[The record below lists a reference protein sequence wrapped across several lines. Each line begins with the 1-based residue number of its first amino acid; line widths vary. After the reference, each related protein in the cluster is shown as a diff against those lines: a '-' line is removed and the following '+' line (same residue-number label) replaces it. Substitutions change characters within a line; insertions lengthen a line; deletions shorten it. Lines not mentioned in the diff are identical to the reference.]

1 MILRFQEASVEKT
14 EFLLKKEFYLKT
26 SPADKQPMRPRATFE
41 QELSFPGD
49 YQPPQALLILF

>member
-26 SPADKQPMRPRATFE
+26 SPADKQPMRPRATFD
-41 QELSFPGD
+41 QESSFPGD
-49 YQPPQALLILF
+49 YQPPQASSILF